1 VPRPTRE
8 SRLAASELL
17 LFGQPVLR
25 MAGKNLEFPSRKL
38 LALLTY
44 LALQGSTSRAELAG
58 LLWDAAEDRA
68 RANLRGELYRIR
80 DTPFAELLEESDGRL
95 SLAKHVTT
103 DLALFENLLS
113 RNDLR
118 GALAL
123 RRGMLFEG
131 FDVPEIPDFEDW
143 LLLVRERWQERYLEV
158 LAVHASQVFG
168 LKQWQDARDAYQE
181 ILDADPWREEALRG
195 LMRSLAQA
203 GDVNRALERFER
215 FRVALKE
222 TLGVEP
228 AAQTTDLVA
237 QLRKPNVSTAKFS
250 SSLIGRS
257 REWSQ
262 IEEAWN
268 AGIFIFIYGEPGVG
282 KTRLALDFAKSKGA
296 ISLIEGNLVDAVA
309 PLGLSTRILQN
320 ILPQVQLEDIPTWVR
335 LELGRLVP
343 EYALDLPN
351 ETSGVALEGKIRL
364 FEAIT
369 QFMLPSFQGSKTIVI
384 DNAQFLDITNL
395 ELGGYLSVRVGQKP
409 FEIKT
414 MLTFRNDEL
423 HPEKQNL
430 LNEFVRS
437 GQAIRVDLERLDL
450 GAVKQ
455 WLAQDPEPNFDASRL
470 HTATG
475 GNPFFMLE
483 TLNAWRESGMPSGN
497 TPQPRSVGANALL
510 QTRLERLQPGARDL
524 ARVAALSGSDFGLLF
539 AARVLNSD
547 ALGLSEVYEQ
557 LEQAGIMQMGRFS
570 HDLMTQAVLDSI
582 PALTREV
589 LHSRILEAL
598 EAVPFERGQAATR
611 LRHATAINNTPK
623 ILFWAE
629 KAAFEALELF
639 AFQEAA
645 SYFQIALEQL
655 AKLESDTT
663 LERHLRLGLEQ
674 ALTRL
679 KESSSNI

>member
-1 VPRPTRE
+1 MTRANRE
-8 SRLAASELL
+8 RQVATELF
-17 LFGQPVLR
+17 LFGTPELR
-25 MAGKNLEFPSRKL
+25 LNGRNLEFPSRKL
-38 LALLTY
+38 LALLMY
-44 LALQGSTSRAELAG
+44 LALQGSTSRAELAS
-58 LLWDAAEDRA
+58 LLWDVAEDRA

-80 DTPFAELLEESDGRL
+80 DTPFAALLEESDGRL
-95 SLAKHVTT
+95 CLAKQVTT
-103 DLALFENLLS
+103 DLALFENLIS
-113 RNDLR
+113 RNDLL

-123 RRGMLFEG
+123 RRGVLLEG

-143 LLLVRERWQERYLEV
+143 LLLARERWQERYLEV

-168 LKQWQDARDAYQE
+168 LKKWQEARDAYQE

-195 LMRSLAQA
+195 LMRSLASA

-215 FRVALKE
+215 FRTALAE

-228 AAQTTDLVA
+228 ATQTLELVA
-237 QLRKPNVSTAKFS
+237 QLRKPSIVTPKFS

-257 REWSQ
+257 REWAQ
-262 IEEAWN
+262 IEDAWN

-282 KTRLALDFAKSKGA
+282 KTRLALDFARSKGA

-309 PLGLSTRILQN
+309 PLGLSTRLLQN
-320 ILPQVQLEDIPTWVR
+320 LLPHVQLEEIPTWVR

-351 ETSGVALEGKIRL
+351 EASGVTLEGKIRL
-364 FEAIT
+364 FEAVT

-384 DNAQFLDITNL
+384 DNAQFLDMTNL

-437 GQAIRVDLERLDL
+437 GQAIRVDLERLDRS
-450 GAVKQ
+450 AVKQ
-455 WLAQDPEPNFDASRL
+455 WLAQDPEPNFDANHL
-470 HTATG
+470 HTVTG

-483 TLNAWRESGMPSGN
+483 TLNAWREQGMP
-497 TPQPRSVGANALL
+497 TQDAPQLRSAGVNALL
-510 QTRLERLQPGARDL
+510 QTRLERLKPDARDL

-539 AARVLNSD
+539 AARVLGSD

-557 LEQAGIMQMGRFS
+557 LEQAGIMQTGRFS

-598 EAVPFERGQAATR
+598 ETIPFERGQAATR
-611 LRHATAINNTPK
+611 LRHAIAINNTQK

-639 AFQEAA
+639 AFQEAT
-645 SYFQIALEQL
+645 SYFQSALEQL
-655 AKLESDTT
+655 QKIEPDTT
-663 LERHLRLGLEQ
+663 LETHLRLGLEQ
-674 ALTRL
+674 ALAQQ
-679 KESSSNI
+679 KSANKA

>member
-1 VPRPTRE
+1 MTRANRE
-8 SRLAASELL
+8 RQVATELF
-17 LFGQPVLR
+17 LFGVPELR
-25 MAGKNLEFPSRKL
+25 VKGRNLEFPSRKL

-58 LLWDAAEDRA
+58 LLWDVSDDRA

-80 DTPFAELLEESDGRL
+80 DTPFASFLEESDGRL
-95 SLAKHVTT
+95 CLATQVTT
-103 DLALFENLLS
+103 DLALFESLLS

-123 RRGMLFEG
+123 RRGVLLEG

-143 LLLVRERWQERYLEV
+143 LLLARERWQERYLEV

-168 LKQWQDARDAYQE
+168 LKKWQEARDAYQE
-181 ILDADPWREEALRG
+181 ILEADPWREEALRG
-195 LMRSLAQA
+195 LMRSLASA

-215 FRVALKE
+215 FRTALNE

-228 AAQTTDLVA
+228 AEQTLALVA
-237 QLRKPNVSTAKFS
+237 QLRKPSVAAPKFS

-257 REWSQ
+257 REWAQ

-309 PLGLSTRILQN
+309 PLGLSTRLLQHL
-320 ILPQVQLEDIPTWVR
+320 LPHVNLEEIPTWVR

-343 EYALDLPN
+343 EYALDLPIEAN
-351 ETSGVALEGKIRL
+351 GVALEGKIRL
-364 FEAIT
+364 FEAVT

-384 DNAQFLDITNL
+384 DNAQFLDMTNL
-395 ELGGYLSVRVGQKP
+395 ELGGYLSVRVAEKP

-455 WLAQDPEPNFDASRL
+455 WLAQDPQPNFDANRL
-470 HTATG
+470 HTVTG
-475 GNPFFMLE
+475 GNPFFVLE
-483 TLNAWRESGMPSGN
+483 TLNAWRESGMPRLN
-497 TPQPRSVGANALL
+497 APQPRSESVNALL
-510 QTRLERLQPGARDL
+510 QMRLDRLQPGARDV

-539 AARVLNSD
+539 AARVLGSD

-557 LEQAGIMQMGRFS
+557 LEQAGIMQIGRFS

-598 EAVPFERGQAATR
+598 EAIPFERGQAATR
-611 LRHATAINNTPK
+611 LRHAMAISSTPK

-629 KAAFEALELF
+629 KAGFEALELF

-645 SYFQIALEQL
+645 NYFQTALEQL
-655 AKLESDTT
+655 VKLEPDQS
-663 LERHLRLGLEQ
+663 LETSLRIGLEQ
-674 ALTRL
+674 ALMQL
-679 KESSSNI
+679 KESANKT

>member
-1 VPRPTRE
+1 
-8 SRLAASELL
+8 
-17 LFGQPVLR
+17 
-25 MAGKNLEFPSRKL
+25 
-38 LALLTY
+38 
-44 LALQGSTSRAELAG
+44 
-58 LLWDAAEDRA
+58 
-68 RANLRGELYRIR
+68 
-80 DTPFAELLEESDGRL
+80 
-95 SLAKHVTT
+95 
-103 DLALFENLLS
+103 
-113 RNDLR
+113 
-118 GALAL
+118 
-123 RRGMLFEG
+123 
-131 FDVPEIPDFEDW
+131 
-143 LLLVRERWQERYLEV
+143 
-158 LAVHASQVFG
+158 
-168 LKQWQDARDAYQE
+168 
-181 ILDADPWREEALRG
+181 
-195 LMRSLAQA
+195 
-203 GDVNRALERFER
+203 
-215 FRVALKE
+215 
-222 TLGVEP
+222 
-228 AAQTTDLVA
+228 
-237 QLRKPNVSTAKFS
+237 
-250 SSLIGRS
+250 
-257 REWSQ
+257 
-262 IEEAWN
+262 
-268 AGIFIFIYGEPGVG
+268 
-282 KTRLALDFAKSKGA
+282 
-296 ISLIEGNLVDAVA
+296 
-309 PLGLSTRILQN
+309 
-320 ILPQVQLEDIPTWVR
+320 VQLEKIPTWIR

-351 ETSGVALEGKIRL
+351 EASGVALEGKIRL
-364 FEAIT
+364 FEAVT

-384 DNAQFLDITNL
+384 DNAQFLDMTNL
-395 ELGGYLSVRVGQKP
+395 ELGGYLSVRVGEKP
-409 FEIKT
+409 FGIKT

-455 WLAQDPEPNFDASRL
+455 WLEQDPLTNVDANRL
-470 HTATG
+470 HTVTG

-483 TLNAWRESGMPSGN
+483 TLNAWRESGMPTQDAPQLRLAGVN
-497 TPQPRSVGANALL
+497 TLL
-510 QTRLERLQPGARDL
+510 QTRIERLKPDARDV
-524 ARVAALSGSDFGLLF
+524 ARVAALSGSDFGLLL

-611 LRHATAINNTPK
+611 LRHAIAINNTQK

-679 KESSSNI
+679 KEGSSNI